1 MDKITINTL
10 FAKKGKEKI
19 VMLTAYDAL
28 FAKLFDDS
36 VDMILVGDSL
46 NMSFGGHSETI
57 GLSVQEM
64 IYHARAVRRGLK
76 RAYMV
81 VDMPFGSCASVKLA
95 LKNGIKMYQQTGCD
109 ALKIEGGAEFA
120 PVIKALSNAGISV
133 ISHIGLKPQY
143 SRQMGGFKVQG
154 RNNEEALLNDA
165 KVLEDAGAQ
174 MLLIEGTLSSVA
186 TKITQNANV
195 PVIGIGSGAN
205 TDGQVLVWS
214 DALGLFSDFKPKFVK
229 QYLNGAQLVKEA
241 ISKYASDVRS
251 GAFPAT
257 EHEYEK

>member
-1 MDKITINTL
+1 
-10 FAKKGKEKI
+10 
-19 VMLTAYDAL
+19 
-28 FAKLFDDS
+28 
-36 VDMILVGDSL
+36 
-46 NMSFGGHSETI
+46 
-57 GLSVQEM
+57 
-64 IYHARAVRRGLK
+64 
-76 RAYMV
+76 
-81 VDMPFGSCASVKLA
+81 MPFGSCASVKLA

-186 TKITQNANV
+186 TKITQNASV